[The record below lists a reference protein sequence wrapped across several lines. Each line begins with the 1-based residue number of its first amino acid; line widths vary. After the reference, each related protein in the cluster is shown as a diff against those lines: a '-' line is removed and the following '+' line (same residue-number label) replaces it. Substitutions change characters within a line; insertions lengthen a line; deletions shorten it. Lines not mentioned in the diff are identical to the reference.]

1 MSLKKYILPI
11 AEVSSVAEAASLQEA
26 SIKLEK
32 DPQSSFYI
40 AHMDDAISL
49 PDNLHI
55 LEIKESKGPAPESPQ
70 KATKSQQP
78 SSPSQGDG
86 NMLDLHL
93 RFHLPPGLDRTYFE
107 SALHS
112 KISQAIESIINDG
125 GKEDRDS

>member
-1 MSLKKYILPI
+1 MSLKKYILPTT
-11 AEVSSVAEAASLQEA
+11 EVSSVAEAACLQEA

-49 PDNLHI
+49 PENLHI
-55 LEIKESKGPAPESPQ
+55 LEIKESKGPIPEAPTTNEESQ
-70 KATKSQQP
+70 KAPLPAHT
-78 SSPSQGDG
+78 DG

-125 GKEDRDS
+125 DKDDKES

>member
-1 MSLKKYILPI
+1 MSLKKYILPLG
-11 AEVSSVAEAASLQEA
+11 EVSSVAEAASLQEA

-40 AHMDDAISL
+40 AHMDDQISL
-49 PDNLHI
+49 PENLHI
-55 LEIKESKGPAPESPQ
+55 LEIKESKITPASESNVNNKKTP
-70 KATKSQQP
+70 ATQAP
-78 SSPSQGDG
+78 ADG

-125 GKEDRDS
+125 GSSEQD

>member
-40 AHMDDAISL
+40 AHMDDEVSL
-49 PDNLHI
+49 PENLHI
-55 LEIKESKGPAPESPQ
+55 LEIKESKGPAPEAPTSHKTP
-70 KATKSQQP
+70 APVPLSTP
-78 SSPSQGDG
+78 ADG

-125 GKEDRDS
+125 GKDDIE

>member
-40 AHMDDAISL
+40 AHMDDEVSL
-49 PDNLHI
+49 PENLHI
-55 LEIKESKGPAPESPQ
+55 LEIKESKGPAPVAPVAEQ
-70 KATKSQQP
+70 NQQTP
-78 SSPSQGDG
+78 TLPAHSDG

-125 GKEDRDS
+125 GKEDKE

>member
-1 MSLKKYILPI
+1 MSLKKYILPLG
-11 AEVSSVAEAASLQEA
+11 EVSSVAEAASLQEA

-40 AHMDDAISL
+40 AHMDDQISL
-49 PDNLHI
+49 PENLHI
-55 LEIKESKGPAPESPQ
+55 LEIKESKITPASESDVDSKETP
-70 KATKSQQP
+70 ATQAP
-78 SSPSQGDG
+78 ADG

-125 GKEDRDS
+125 DSSEQE